1 MWGGARRRLPHRLA
15 LALAGAWASAALLLP
30 AAARADDARPAV
42 VCLGDSLTAGYGLS
56 AEEAWPAL
64 IQSRID
70 AQKLSL
76 RVVNAGV
83 SGDTSAGALRRVDWL
98 LRLPIAVLVVALGG
112 NDLLRGQDP
121 AALRRNL
128 EAIVARVR
136 EAHPDARVVIAGMRA
151 PPNLGSRYT
160 QAFEAVYPE
169 VARET
174 RAALVPFLLAGV
186 AGDPELNQVDG
197 IHPTAAGQRIIA
209 ETVWRAL
216 EPLLAPR

>member
-1 MWGGARRRLPHRLA
+1 MVHL
-15 LALAGAWASAALLLP
+15 
-30 AAARADDARPAV
+30 
-42 VCLGDSLTAGYGLS
+42 
-56 AEEAWPAL
+56 EEP
-64 IQSRID
+64 
-70 AQKLSL
+70 
-76 RVVNAGV
+76 
-83 SGDTSAGALRRVDWL
+83 LRRVDWL

-121 AALRRNL
+121 AGLRRNL

-136 EAHPDARVVIAGMRA
+136 EAHPDARFVIAGMRA
-151 PPNLGSRYT
+151 PPNLGNRYT

-169 VARET
+169 VARDT
-174 RAALVPFLLAGV
+174 GAALVPFLLAGV

-209 ETVWRAL
+209 KTVWQAL

>member
-1 MWGGARRRLPHRLA
+1 MWGGARRRLPHRLG
-15 LALAGAWASAALLLP
+15 LALAVACTAASLLLP
-30 AAARADDARPAV
+30 AAAPADDARPAV

-70 AQKLSL
+70 AQGLSL

-98 LRLPIAVLVVALGG
+98 LQLPISVLVVALGG

-128 EAIVARVR
+128 EAIVARTR
-136 EAHPDARVVIAGMRA
+136 EAHPDARFVIAGMRA
-151 PPNLGSRYT
+151 PPNLGSRYA

-169 VARET
+169 VARAAG
-174 RAALVPFLLAGV
+174 AALVPFLLAGV

-209 ETVWRAL
+209 ETVWQAL
-216 EPLLAPR
+216 VPLLAPR